1 MAVGLFWNDR
11 VSFEK
16 HEWAKRFFFLGNNT
30 GNLVFIRALKDIFH
44 PVMIPLW
51 DVTSDT
57 FRDRADITHYITTE
71 LIWLTPNQ
79 TYPHVWTM
87 LKRIGDKPLVPISV
101 GVQSMARNVDITLHP
116 DTVKLLRTMAERAVL
131 GVRGEYT
138 AAVLEKNG
146 IVNFRIIGC
155 PSLYQ
160 GMNEKFR
167 VEKKPFAP
175 AMRACCNFRTFYG
188 TLSDPER
195 QFLTFC
201 ANRDLGFVE
210 QNAFPLTLE
219 NCCGDEYQFRYLQDW
234 LKRQMHVFFH
244 IEDWLAWVRQYDFS
258 LGSRFHGNVI
268 AITSGIPALTMVV
281 DSRMDEMTRLF
292 RLPTLPME
300 DFRLEKPLEYY
311 YDLADYTDFNKAYP
325 ERMRVFRDFLQRNR
339 AGGGGRRM
347 IHAVCTALGE
357 IIRNLRRTVRLTLY
371 ENRSRRAGMLLGR
384 WWDLLSPLL
393 QILIYWFVFS
403 VGLGTQEKNGFPYHL
418 WLMCGMM
425 PWLALNSAILG
436 ASASIQQAASI
447 IRNVR
452 IPLSIIPMKAVV
464 RAYYEHLWTM
474 AILLI
479 ALLLGGVP
487 VTWHYLELAYYLA
500 ASWVL
505 LIGAALLTSSL
516 TAVFRDFGELLQPL
530 MRLLFYV
537 SSVVWAIDGL
547 SPGLQRVMRLNPLVY
562 IIEGYRKCL
571 LYGEGFWSSPGQ
583 GAYFW
588 LAALALLAA
597 GCTLH
602 MRLRNRFIDQL

>member
-16 HEWAKRFFFLGNNT
+16 HEWEKRFFFLGNNT

-167 VEKKPFAP
+167 VEKKPFDP

-281 DSRMDEMTRLF
+281 DLSL
-292 RLPTLPME
+292 
-300 DFRLEKPLEYY
+300 
-311 YDLADYTDFNKAYP
+311 
-325 ERMRVFRDFLQRNR
+325 
-339 AGGGGRRM
+339 
-347 IHAVCTALGE
+347 IH
-357 IIRNLRRTVRLTLY
+357 I
-371 ENRSRRAGMLLGR
+371 
-384 WWDLLSPLL
+384 
-393 QILIYWFVFS
+393 
-403 VGLGTQEKNGFPYHL
+403 
-418 WLMCGMM
+418 
-425 PWLALNSAILG
+425 
-436 ASASIQQAASI
+436 
-447 IRNVR
+447 
-452 IPLSIIPMKAVV
+452 
-464 RAYYEHLWTM
+464 
-474 AILLI
+474 
-479 ALLLGGVP
+479 
-487 VTWHYLELAYYLA
+487 
-500 ASWVL
+500 
-505 LIGAALLTSSL
+505 
-516 TAVFRDFGELLQPL
+516 
-530 MRLLFYV
+530 
-537 SSVVWAIDGL
+537 
-547 SPGLQRVMRLNPLVY
+547 
-562 IIEGYRKCL
+562 
-571 LYGEGFWSSPGQ
+571 
-583 GAYFW
+583 
-588 LAALALLAA
+588 
-597 GCTLH
+597 
-602 MRLRNRFIDQL
+602 

>member
-57 FRDRADITHYITTE
+57 FRDRSDITHYITTE

-160 GMNEKFR
+160 GMNDKFR
-167 VEKKPFAP
+167 VEKKPFDP
-175 AMRACCNFRTFYG
+175 KMRACCNFRTFYG

-210 QNAFPLTLE
+210 QNAFPLALE

-268 AITSGIPALTMVV
+268 AVTSGIPALTMVV

-325 ERMRVFRDFLQRNR
+325 ERMRVFRDFLQRNGLAEA
-339 AGGGGRRM
+339 AGG
-347 IHAVCTALGE
+347 
-357 IIRNLRRTVRLTLY
+357 
-371 ENRSRRAGMLLGR
+371 
-384 WWDLLSPLL
+384 
-393 QILIYWFVFS
+393 
-403 VGLGTQEKNGFPYHL
+403 
-418 WLMCGMM
+418 
-425 PWLALNSAILG
+425 
-436 ASASIQQAASI
+436 
-447 IRNVR
+447 
-452 IPLSIIPMKAVV
+452 
-464 RAYYEHLWTM
+464 
-474 AILLI
+474 
-479 ALLLGGVP
+479 
-487 VTWHYLELAYYLA
+487 
-500 ASWVL
+500 
-505 LIGAALLTSSL
+505 
-516 TAVFRDFGELLQPL
+516 
-530 MRLLFYV
+530 
-537 SSVVWAIDGL
+537 
-547 SPGLQRVMRLNPLVY
+547 
-562 IIEGYRKCL
+562 
-571 LYGEGFWSSPGQ
+571 
-583 GAYFW
+583 
-588 LAALALLAA
+588 
-597 GCTLH
+597 
-602 MRLRNRFIDQL
+602 

>member
-167 VEKKPFAP
+167 VEKKPFDP
-175 AMRACCNFRTFYG
+175 KMRACCNFRTFYG

-268 AITSGIPALTMVV
+268 AITSGIPALMMVV

-325 ERMRVFRDFLQRNR
+325 ERMRVFRDFLQRNGLAEA
-339 AGGGGRRM
+339 AGG
-347 IHAVCTALGE
+347 
-357 IIRNLRRTVRLTLY
+357 
-371 ENRSRRAGMLLGR
+371 
-384 WWDLLSPLL
+384 
-393 QILIYWFVFS
+393 
-403 VGLGTQEKNGFPYHL
+403 
-418 WLMCGMM
+418 
-425 PWLALNSAILG
+425 
-436 ASASIQQAASI
+436 
-447 IRNVR
+447 
-452 IPLSIIPMKAVV
+452 
-464 RAYYEHLWTM
+464 
-474 AILLI
+474 
-479 ALLLGGVP
+479 
-487 VTWHYLELAYYLA
+487 
-500 ASWVL
+500 
-505 LIGAALLTSSL
+505 
-516 TAVFRDFGELLQPL
+516 
-530 MRLLFYV
+530 
-537 SSVVWAIDGL
+537 
-547 SPGLQRVMRLNPLVY
+547 
-562 IIEGYRKCL
+562 
-571 LYGEGFWSSPGQ
+571 
-583 GAYFW
+583 
-588 LAALALLAA
+588 
-597 GCTLH
+597 
-602 MRLRNRFIDQL
+602 

>member
-146 IVNFRIIGC
+146 IV
-155 PSLYQ
+155 
-160 GMNEKFR
+160 
-167 VEKKPFAP
+167 
-175 AMRACCNFRTFYG
+175 NFRTFYG

-325 ERMRVFRDFLQRNR
+325 ERMRVFRDFLQRNGLVEA
-339 AGGGGRRM
+339 AGG
-347 IHAVCTALGE
+347 
-357 IIRNLRRTVRLTLY
+357 
-371 ENRSRRAGMLLGR
+371 
-384 WWDLLSPLL
+384 
-393 QILIYWFVFS
+393 
-403 VGLGTQEKNGFPYHL
+403 
-418 WLMCGMM
+418 
-425 PWLALNSAILG
+425 
-436 ASASIQQAASI
+436 
-447 IRNVR
+447 
-452 IPLSIIPMKAVV
+452 
-464 RAYYEHLWTM
+464 
-474 AILLI
+474 
-479 ALLLGGVP
+479 
-487 VTWHYLELAYYLA
+487 
-500 ASWVL
+500 
-505 LIGAALLTSSL
+505 
-516 TAVFRDFGELLQPL
+516 
-530 MRLLFYV
+530 
-537 SSVVWAIDGL
+537 
-547 SPGLQRVMRLNPLVY
+547 
-562 IIEGYRKCL
+562 
-571 LYGEGFWSSPGQ
+571 
-583 GAYFW
+583 
-588 LAALALLAA
+588 
-597 GCTLH
+597 
-602 MRLRNRFIDQL
+602 

>member
-167 VEKKPFAP
+167 VEKKPFDP
-175 AMRACCNFRTFYG
+175 KMRACCNFCTFYG

-210 QNAFPLTLE
+210 QNAFPLLS
-219 NCCGDEYQFRYLQDW
+219 LI
-234 LKRQMHVFFH
+234 H
-244 IEDWLAWVRQYDFS
+244 I
-258 LGSRFHGNVI
+258 
-268 AITSGIPALTMVV
+268 
-281 DSRMDEMTRLF
+281 
-292 RLPTLPME
+292 
-300 DFRLEKPLEYY
+300 
-311 YDLADYTDFNKAYP
+311 
-325 ERMRVFRDFLQRNR
+325 
-339 AGGGGRRM
+339 
-347 IHAVCTALGE
+347 
-357 IIRNLRRTVRLTLY
+357 
-371 ENRSRRAGMLLGR
+371 
-384 WWDLLSPLL
+384 
-393 QILIYWFVFS
+393 
-403 VGLGTQEKNGFPYHL
+403 
-418 WLMCGMM
+418 
-425 PWLALNSAILG
+425 
-436 ASASIQQAASI
+436 
-447 IRNVR
+447 
-452 IPLSIIPMKAVV
+452 
-464 RAYYEHLWTM
+464 
-474 AILLI
+474 
-479 ALLLGGVP
+479 
-487 VTWHYLELAYYLA
+487 
-500 ASWVL
+500 
-505 LIGAALLTSSL
+505 
-516 TAVFRDFGELLQPL
+516 
-530 MRLLFYV
+530 
-537 SSVVWAIDGL
+537 
-547 SPGLQRVMRLNPLVY
+547 
-562 IIEGYRKCL
+562 
-571 LYGEGFWSSPGQ
+571 
-583 GAYFW
+583 
-588 LAALALLAA
+588 
-597 GCTLH
+597 
-602 MRLRNRFIDQL
+602 